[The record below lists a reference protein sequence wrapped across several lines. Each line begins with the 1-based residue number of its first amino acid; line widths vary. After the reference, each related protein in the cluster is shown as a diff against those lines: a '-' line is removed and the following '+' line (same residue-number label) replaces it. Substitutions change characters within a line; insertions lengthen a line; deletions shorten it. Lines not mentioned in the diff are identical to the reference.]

1 LLGVKANI
9 ALDKERLAYEP
20 GELGRLFG
28 RKSRT
33 WGYRLCYR
41 GLVKTVRI
49 MGRMFVPRSEVEK
62 LVSNPAE
69 YDGLAEPHH
78 LAKARRLKREDQAST

>member
-1 LLGVKANI
+1 
-9 ALDKERLAYEP
+9 
-20 GELGRLFG
+20 
-28 RKSRT
+28 
-33 WGYRLCYR
+33 
-41 GLVKTVRI
+41 

-78 LAKARRLKREDQAST
+78 LAKARRLKQEAQAST